1 MALTYSTNQHA
12 IEELVAQLE
21 KEYHEVRPEN
31 RFPIIT
37 IHQADLASVERTIR
51 LYDDIRKKHGRPV
64 DILISNA
71 GYGRRIPDIWYVS
84 GCVRV
89 MISKDHRTNLEVGIS
104 HSKNLSI
111 QLMLIYVRRSSSSKE
126 SSTK

>member
-12 IEELVAQLE
+12 VEELVVQLE

-31 RFPIIT
+31 GFPIIT
-37 IHQADLASVERTIR
+37 IHQVDLASVERTIR
-51 LYDDIRKKHGRPV
+51 LYDDIRKIHGRPV

-89 MISKDHRTNLEVGIS
+89 MISKDHRTNLEVGIF
-104 HSKNLSI
+104 HSKNLST

-126 SSTK
+126 SLTK

>member
-1 MALTYSTNQHA
+1 MALTYSTNQRA
-12 IEELVAQLE
+12 VEELIAQLE

-31 RFPIIT
+31 GFPIIT
-37 IHQADLASVERTIR
+37 IHQVDLASVERTIQ

-71 GYGRRIPDIWYVS
+71 GYGRRIPDIWYAS

-89 MISKDHRTNLEVGIS
+89 MISKDYLTNLEVGIF

-111 QLMLIYVRRSSSSKE
+111 QLMLIYARRFSSSKE
-126 SSTK
+126 QSTE

>member
-12 IEELVAQLE
+12 VEALVAQLE

-31 RFPIIT
+31 EFPIIT
-37 IHQADLASVERTIR
+37 IHQVDLASVERTIR

-71 GYGRRIPDIWYVS
+71 GYGKRIPEIWHVS

-89 MISKDHRTNLEVGIS
+89 MISKDHLTNLEVGIF
-104 HSKNLSI
+104 HSKNLST
-111 QLMLIYVRRSSSSKE
+111 QLMLIYARRSSSSKE
-126 SSTK
+126 SLTE

>member
-12 IEELVAQLE
+12 VEELVAQLE

-31 RFPIIT
+31 RFPFIT
-37 IHQADLASVERTIR
+37 IHQVDLASVERTIR
-51 LYDDIRKKHGRPV
+51 LYDDIRKMHGRPV

-89 MISKDHRTNLEVGIS
+89 MISKDYRTNLEVGIF
-104 HSKNLSI
+104 HSKNLST

>member
-12 IEELVAQLE
+12 VEELVAQLE

-31 RFPIIT
+31 GFPIIT
-37 IHQADLASVERTIR
+37 IHQADLASADRTIR
-51 LYDDIRKKHGRPV
+51 LYDDIRKKHGRPI

-89 MISKDHRTNLEVGIS
+89 MISKDNRTNLEVGTF
-104 HSKNLSI
+104 HSKNLST
-111 QLMLIYVRRSSSSKE
+111 QLMLIYARRSSSPKE
-126 SSTK
+126 SSTE

>member
-12 IEELVAQLE
+12 VEELVAQLE

-31 RFPIIT
+31 GFPIIT
-37 IHQADLASVERTIR
+37 IHQVDLASVERTIR
-51 LYDDIRKKHGRPV
+51 LYDDIRKMHGRPV

-89 MISKDHRTNLEVGIS
+89 MILKDHRTNLEVGIF
-104 HSKNLSI
+104 HSKNLST
-111 QLMLIYVRRSSSSKE
+111 QLMLIYARRSSSSKE
-126 SSTK
+126 SSTE